1 MNFIHCPK
9 PQPRDGE
16 RWTHTYCPP
25 TIREEDIPDEH
36 DVFETVAA
44 AEEDSLEQT
53 NLNLTG
59 NTMTAI
65 NTTAAATS
73 TKAKREPKTFILT
86 EQALSNPVIPNADQ
100 RLVDAIV
107 AGIPAPSMP
116 SYHRYFDPIDMLEDH
131 LAAFPA
137 AHSRIM
143 NSATWMLDM
152 ACINAARN
160 IVFTRYAESE
170 LDAQTENR
178 FGAFCQD
185 IAEML
190 SHDSFYEGD
199 EDSPEKTLATLM
211 ALSRDWHDQAA
222 AAYAADNKDYNPKS
236 FDELLLSEKPRLADA
251 GTRANYEMI
260 AKLEARGDAA
270 KEARF
275 MASFLEADRLSAT
288 SRSDDNKKL
297 IPVLSITLS
306 TVGRRAPANA
316 RFDHLPMHNQ
326 RLLTQAV
333 LKSFDRVKL
342 DMAKALKGQ
351 TIMFGHTLEA
361 MYQCS
366 EAMSHMFATKYTE
379 VHELESASV
388 PHAVLTR
395 QRQIKAAAALR
406 VSE

>member
-59 NTMTAI
+59 KTMTAI
-65 NTTAAATS
+65 DTTTAPS
-73 TKAKREPKTFILT
+73 TKAKRAPKVHTLT
-86 EQALSNPVIPNADQ
+86 TQALSNPVIPNADQ

-131 LAAFPA
+131 LSARPA
-137 AHSRIM
+137 AYSRLM
-143 NSATWMLDM
+143 NSASWMLDM

-178 FGAFCQD
+178 FGTFCQGV
-185 IAEML
+185 AEML
-190 SHDSFYEGD
+190 SHDSFYECE
-199 EDSPEKTLATLM
+199 EDTPEQTLATL
-211 ALSRDWHDQAA
+211 LGISRNWHDATA
-222 AAYAADNKDYNPKS
+222 AAYASDDKDYNPKS

-251 GTRANYEMI
+251 GVRANYEMI
-260 AKLEARGDAA
+260 AKVQSRGDAV
-270 KEARF
+270 KEAHLYKCL
-275 MASFLEADRLSAT
+275 LEADHLSAV

-306 TVGRRAPANA
+306 TVGRYAPADA
-316 RFDHLPMHNQ
+316 RFDQLPMHNQ

-333 LKSFDRVKL
+333 LKSFDRIQVDL
-342 DMAKALKGQ
+342 AKALKGQ
-351 TIMFGHTLEA
+351 TIEFGHTLYA
-361 MYQCS
+361 MSTCS
-366 EAMSHMFATKYTE
+366 EAIEHMLATKYSE
-379 VHELESASV
+379 ASELESTGV
-388 PHAVLTR
+388 PHAMLSR
-395 QRQIKAAAALR
+395 QRQQKAAAAVR
-406 VSE
+406 E